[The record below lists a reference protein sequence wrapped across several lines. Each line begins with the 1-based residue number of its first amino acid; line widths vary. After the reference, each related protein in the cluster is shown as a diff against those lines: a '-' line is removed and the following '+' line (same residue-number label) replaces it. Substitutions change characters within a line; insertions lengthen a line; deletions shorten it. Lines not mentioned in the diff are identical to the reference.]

1 MVNSMKR
8 IVFSATILGAL
19 TSLASAA
26 PKKTPL
32 PPATFPAAGDTLAVT
47 GDPTWVKRDW
57 LYDVPS
63 VNDAAGKVVIHWF
76 CAPKVKTCI
85 DDLARLVTLKEN
97 TGRVYIVAYIGGSKR
112 DAKKLDPIRESEG
125 VGRGTLAYGKGPTT
139 LMKQM
144 QITGPAS
151 VIVDVDGKVT
161 MVTTSGDPAALDM
174 RDQKATSLAA
184 AIKDYAV
191 SSSQAPKGTKP
202 GDKFSLSMSV
212 KLAPWIKPSPKTPT
226 EFKLTAPPDFTCD
239 AKALRGE
246 QIKVEGQTLTATV
259 TCSAPRGA
267 YEARGELRFGYQDA
281 TGSAGLGTESAGW
294 KFDVKPGT

>member
-1 MVNSMKR
+1 MVNSMKC
-8 IVFSATILGAL
+8 IVFCAAILGAL
-19 TSLASAA
+19 SSLASAQ
-26 PKKTPL
+26 P
-32 PPATFPAAGDTLAVT
+32 TFPTAGETIAVT
-47 GDPTWVKRDW
+47 GNPTWGKRDW

-63 VNDAAGKVVIHWF
+63 TTDAAGKVVIHWF
-76 CAPKVKTCI
+76 CAPKIKTCI

-97 TGRVYIVAYIGGSKR
+97 TGRIYIVAYIAGSKR

-125 VGRGTLAYGKGPTT
+125 VGRGTLAYGRGITR

-144 QITGPAS
+144 EITGPAS
-151 VIVDVDGKVT
+151 VVVGVDGKVA

-174 RDQKATSLAA
+174 RDQKATALAA
-184 AIKDYAV
+184 AIKDYTA
-191 SSSQAPKGTKP
+191 SSSDAPKGTKA
-202 GDKFSLSMSV
+202 GEKFKLSLSV
-212 KLAPWIKPSPKTPT
+212 KLAPWIKPSAKTPT
-226 EFKLTAPPDFTCD
+226 DFKLTAPPDFTCD
-239 AKALRGE
+239 AKALKGA

-294 KFDVKPGT
+294 KFDVKP